1 MLNNDNFLLGNA
13 FCQQGLY
20 DKSLQ
25 FYLKAIE
32 EAKLVNTLS
41 YFHYENLA
49 YSYYKIADN
58 TNASEYAKK
67 ALELNPNAI
76 ISNHILGNYI
86 ENEGNREVKYPSDH
100 PVSIVQNAMP
110 ESVHNELAKSF
121 ESENKLAHEEDS
133 FVLYRVVGNDLYP
146 RHSLGQ
152 SRQNVEFI
160 LANEPEL
167 PSCRKIWIVNRIV
180 NTEERAKVI
189 QLLEKYQQE
198 FLEIPFIEEEYKNID
213 VDYSTFP
220 EGFFESK
227 NFLKKGPAIKE
238 RILTTVYRN
247 KNKYAMHNNGARNFA
262 LKHGREVVKAKW
274 VLPWDGNCFVTLEAW
289 NEIVRDIR
297 EKQYL
302 SHFVVPMARITSN
315 DLLLLKGFRPDPRE
329 EPQLVFRRD
338 TKDAFNDEFCYG
350 RRPKVEMFWFLGIPG
365 LWDTY
370 KDDPWDPPRRELS
383 KEAFQ
388 FGVAGWTSRL
398 FSGMGKQEAQNQD
411 GARSRFAA
419 RQVAIVTMLDYLDNK
434 FRSSSQLHNGLL
446 PTLANMIGEC
456 TESRNAVNPKSKSE
470 HLDEIAVLV
479 NRFDGLGERLKAI
492 LNGLVLSKKYSLPFK
507 LIWKEK
513 GGADKQ
519 FHAID
524 KVENVFSREFV
535 DEFVVSEAIEDSLLF
550 DLEGNKFTSKDSL
563 IEKVKENG
571 CRYIVVNQPEL
582 RRYFPN
588 MKYKQ
593 LFKDI
598 YFGISFSNSC
608 QAAIDAAKNIELG
621 ENSVAVHMRGGDI
634 IYGRYRHFMRF
645 QRKVISP
652 CLVYDLATEM
662 TAKGKSVL
670 LFMQDSVLKNCFTD
684 LKGVVIASDFIDDD
698 WGPTEIALFEI
709 TLMSR
714 CQTIIAGTSGFA
726 NVAAWI
732 SGIEITPYSEV
743 YSEDKAFDAINK
755 NLEKLDLDGYYRAFS
770 SYSAYLLGCEN
781 RNITQ
786 LEKLLNIAANCDPQ
800 NGLYDWESLL
810 MYSNKD
816 SLEKAEKLLETVFE
830 TYSEKR
836 ICDIPLFFTILA
848 EVKNNVK
855 RDLKP
860 LSKLNDTQVGN
871 KFLSILS
878 RLNTSHNIVL
888 ENGPNLVNLE
898 GQELEEQE
906 LSKVVQDYLK

>member
-1 MLNNDNFLLGNA
+1 MLNNDNFSLGNA

-67 ALELNPNAI
+67 ALELNPHAI

-86 ENEGNREVKYPSDH
+86 ENEDNKEVKYPSDH

-180 NTEERAKVI
+180 NTEERTKVI

-198 FLEIPFIEEEYKNID
+198 FLEVPFIEEEYKNID

-227 NFLKKGPAIKE
+227 SFLKKGPAIKE

-419 RQVAIVTMLDYLDNK
+419 RQVAIVTMLNYLDEK
-434 FRSSSQLHNGLL
+434 FKVESNLKIGLSQVLEKMVGVDKKSCDTNHKVSSTKEERPIS
-446 PTLANMIGEC
+446 I
-456 TESRNAVNPKSKSE
+456 
-470 HLDEIAVLV
+470 LV

-492 LNGLVLSKKYSLPFK
+492 LNGMVLSKKLSLPFR
-507 LIWKEK
+507 LVWLDK
-513 GGADKQ
+513 GGADKE

-524 KVENVFSREFV
+524 KVENVFSPEFV
-535 DEFVVSEAIEDSLLF
+535 QEHVLDGNLDSSLLF
-550 DLEGNKFTSKDSL
+550 ELEGNKFNSKEELLTRVQGS
-563 IEKVKENG
+563 G
-571 CRYIVVNQPEL
+571 CQYIVVNQPEL
-582 RRYFPN
+582 RRYFPSLEY
-588 MKYKQ
+588 KSLFKQ
-593 LFKDI
+593 L
-598 YFGISFSNSC
+598 YFEIPFSKNC
-608 QAAIDAAKNIELG
+608 LDAIKAAMAIDLSE
-621 ENSVAVHMRGGDI
+621 SPVAIHIRGGDI
-634 IYGRYRHFMRF
+634 VYGKYRHFKRF
-645 QRKVISP
+645 QRKAISP
-652 CLVYDLATEM
+652 CLVYDLA
-662 TAKGKSVL
+662 KNLSSNGKSVL
-670 LFMQDSVLKNCFTD
+670 LFMQDPSLKQCFAD
-684 LKGVVIASDFIDDD
+684 LDGIVFANDLINDK
-698 WGPTEIALFEI
+698 WGTLEIALFEI

-714 CQTIIAGTSGFA
+714 CSKIIAGTSGFA
-726 NVAAWI
+726 VAASWI
-732 SGIEITPYSEV
+732 SGIEVTAYSEL
-743 YSEDKAFDAINK
+743 YSREDALNVISNNVELLPLDAFYKSFSYYSAFI
-755 NLEKLDLDGYYRAFS
+755 LGEQSEKFS
-770 SYSAYLLGCEN
+770 SLESYLIN
-781 RNITQ
+781 
-786 LEKLLNIAANCDPQ
+786 ANSIDPN
-800 NGLYDWESLL
+800 NGLYEWELL
-810 MYSNKD
+810 LLYLKNNKIKQ
-816 SLEKAEKLLETVFE
+816 SVRLLEGILANNANNKVMDVPLLNTIFAECKNNVRRDLTGLQALRDFPEGVVFLSMFSKLNSKHEFDYELREKLVNFE
-830 TYSEKR
+830 DLTSEKR
-836 ICDIPLFFTILA
+836 ELI
-848 EVKNNVK
+848 
-855 RDLKP
+855 
-860 LSKLNDTQVGN
+860 KL
-871 KFLSILS
+871 
-878 RLNTSHNIVL
+878 
-888 ENGPNLVNLE
+888 
-898 GQELEEQE
+898 
-906 LSKVVQDYLK
+906 VQDYL